1 MLFVKNAL
9 IATTCCLA
17 ISSQA
22 SLLPSSTDGQILS
35 IEGHPLP
42 DKWFR
47 LILDEPG
54 TEQILTT
61 KDSNVELVG
70 RTPIET
76 CAYISAAAACFT
88 LSKDLF
94 HFAKTLA
101 GGIKALSDQHN
112 CAHDSGTINN
122 IRYDYYASGRNCD
135 TTAQINT
142 IAGAIYKYID
152 KIEHGKICGT
162 QCVRLDHHGTWKGW
176 LRMGHASSY
185 NDKAY
190 CGPGL
195 NFDSCVSGGNNDI

>member
-17 ISSQA
+17 MSAQA
-22 SLLPSSTDGQILS
+22 LSLPSSIDGKTLA
-35 IEGHPLP
+35 IEGQPLP
-42 DKWFR
+42 DKC
-47 LILDEPG
+47 
-54 TEQILTT
+54 LTT
-61 KDSNVELVG
+61 NNTDTNVELVA
-70 RTPIET
+70 RTPIKA
-76 CAYISAAAACFT
+76 CAYISATAACFAI
-88 LSKDLF
+88 SKDLY
-94 HFAKTLA
+94 HFAKTLG

-112 CAHDSGTINN
+112 CAHSTGTIDN

-152 KIEHGKICGT
+152 KIEHGNICGT
-162 QCVRLDHHGTWKGW
+162 QCVRLDHGGTWKGW

-195 NFDSCVSGGNNDI
+195 NFDSCISGGNNDI